1 MIAGMGRYRFTQEV
15 AAPPEVVFDLWTDVD
30 RLKEWMGGVTRV
42 SDVSRPL
49 DRIGAGYTVWFGRMA
64 SPTVVL
70 EAERPHTFATR
81 FGNRLLRGESRA
93 TFEPTGAG
101 TRLVQE
107 FVSEGLIPAFVARI
121 FSLGSWS
128 GSFRG
133 ELAAFARIA
142 EREALT
148 AA

>member
-30 RLKEWMGGVTRV
+30 RLHEWTGGVTRV
-42 SDVSRPL
+42 TDVSGPL
-49 DRIGAGYTVWFGRMA
+49 DRPGAGYTVWFGRMA

-70 EAERPHTFATR
+70 EAERPHIFATR

-93 TFEPTGAG
+93 TLEPSGMG
-101 TRLVQE
+101 TRLTQE
-107 FVSEGLIPAFVARI
+107 FVTEGLIPAIVARL
-121 FSLGSWS
+121 FATGSWN

-142 EREALT
+142 ERETQAT
-148 AA
+148 T